1 MFFSKKVNFFNIYSI
16 AKLNSTP
23 LWNLILQITL
33 LSNVEFNSS
42 YFYFIILYI
51 NMALPPSIKEALM
64 NKHTHLN
71 LDARI
76 LIETLLNQQHSFKSI
91 ARHLGKDC
99 TTISKEVKSHIC
111 FEKSGTYGRSF
122 NDCRLAFLINVP
134 FIKFF
139 STVPPLI
146 TDTAGPAADAFP
158 LVILMKNTF
167 ALNFP
172 NLPMSATA
180 VRNAPNAL

>member
-1 MFFSKKVNFFNIYSI
+1 MLVGNILYSI

-76 LIETLLNQQHSFKSI
+76 LIE
-91 ARHLGKDC
+91 
-99 TTISKEVKSHIC
+99 
-111 FEKSGTYGRSF
+111 
-122 NDCRLAFLINVP
+122 
-134 FIKFF
+134 
-139 STVPPLI
+139 
-146 TDTAGPAADAFP
+146 
-158 LVILMKNTF
+158 ILT
-167 ALNFP
+167 
-172 NLPMSATA
+172 
-180 VRNAPNAL
+180 

>member
-1 MFFSKKVNFFNIYSI
+1 MRENSI

-91 ARHLGKDC
+91 SKNPVLTAVLS
-99 TTISKEVKSHIC
+99 TTAVWL
-111 FEKSGTYGRSF
+111 SF
-122 NDCRLAFLINVP
+122 INVP
-134 FIKFF
+134 FIKFV

>member
-1 MFFSKKVNFFNIYSI
+1 MVFLQILYCKVIFHPSVEFN
-16 AKLNSTP
+16 P
-23 LWNLILQITL
+23 QITL

-122 NDCRLAFLINVP
+122 QRL
-134 FIKFF
+134 
-139 STVPPLI
+139 SSS
-146 TDTAGPAADAFP
+146 FP
-158 LVILMKNTF
+158 SSMF
-167 ALNFP
+167 H
-172 NLPMSATA
+172 S
-180 VRNAPNAL
+180 